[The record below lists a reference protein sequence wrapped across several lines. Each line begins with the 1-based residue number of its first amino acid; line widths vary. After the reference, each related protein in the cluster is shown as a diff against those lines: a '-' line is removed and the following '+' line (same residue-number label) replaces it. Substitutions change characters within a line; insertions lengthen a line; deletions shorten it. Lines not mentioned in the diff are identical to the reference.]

1 MHLTEAA
8 RAAVAL
14 VESIERVIVGKRD
27 TVEGA
32 VVTLLSGG
40 HLLLEDVPGVGKTVL
55 AKSLAVSLGVT
66 FKRVQFT
73 PDLLPSD
80 VTGVTVFDQRNAEF
94 RFREGPVFTNV
105 LLADEINRASPK
117 TQSSL
122 LECMEE
128 RQVTVD
134 GVTHPLPQPFMVIAT
149 QNPLEYEGIYPL
161 PESQLDRFMA
171 RLRLGYPSLENEKI
185 VLKQQAV
192 RHPLEA
198 LTVVV
203 QGDTVRDMQQTVRSV
218 HVSDEMQDYVL
229 ALVSRT
235 RSHPRLH
242 LGASPRG
249 SLHLTRAAQARAVLR
264 GRDYVL
270 PDDVKGMAVAVLAHR
285 LILEPEARLEG
296 LSSEEVVQE
305 ILGVTPVAA

>member
-1 MHLTEAA
+1 
-8 RAAVAL
+8 
-14 VESIERVIVGKRD
+14 
-27 TVEGA
+27 
-32 VVTLLSGG
+32 
-40 HLLLEDVPGVGKTVL
+40 
-55 AKSLAVSLGVT
+55 
-66 FKRVQFT
+66 
-73 PDLLPSD
+73 
-80 VTGVTVFDQRNAEF
+80 
-94 RFREGPVFTNV
+94 
-105 LLADEINRASPK
+105 
-117 TQSSL
+117 
-122 LECMEE
+122 
-128 RQVTVD
+128 
-134 GVTHPLPQPFMVIAT
+134 
-149 QNPLEYEGIYPL
+149 
-161 PESQLDRFMA
+161 
-171 RLRLGYPSLENEKI
+171 
-185 VLKQQAV
+185 
-192 RHPLEA
+192 
-198 LTVVV
+198 
-203 QGDTVRDMQQTVRSV
+203 VRSV